1 MNFLKK
7 QKIMDDTPKNIA
19 NLYKDMIL
27 ARSPQ
32 DRLRMVSSMFDSAKK
47 LAAAGILSEKPNLS
61 PAELRASLFMRFYGS
76 DFSTEECKIIVAR
89 YLNPAEV
96 NSN

>member
-1 MNFLKK
+1 
-7 QKIMDDTPKNIA
+7 MDDTRKNIA

-76 DFSTEECKIIVAR
+76 EFSTDECKIIVDR
-89 YLNPAEV
+89 LLNPVEV